1 MARPTGWDTHAA
13 IATLDPRRW
22 KGQAWRFHRRRY
34 DALDSA
40 GSLLVSG
47 RYNRGSDQ
55 FPDDQTWPALYLAL
69 RPETALGEAVRH
81 VTPGLLDKLNDF
93 RMSELE
99 VELATVLDCRDATV
113 LGLAANDLVG
123 DYDFEAT
130 QELAAAATARDAE
143 GILVPSATGLGDNLI
158 VFPAQLHSTSK
169 LVVVDS
175 RDPRLYVKR

>member
-1 MARPTGWDTHAA
+1 VTRPTGWDAHAA
-13 IATLDPRRW
+13 IATLNPRRW
-22 KGQAWRFHRRRY
+22 KGQAWRFHRRHY

-55 FPDDQTWPALYLAL
+55 FPEDQTWPALYLAL
-69 RPETALGEAVRH
+69 RPETALGEIVRH
-81 VTPGLLDKLNDF
+81 VTPELLDKLNDF

-99 VELATVLDCRDATV
+99 VELEAVLDCRDAAAF
-113 LGLAANDLVG
+113 GLAADDLIR

-130 QELAAAATARDAE
+130 QELAAAAIARDAE

-158 VFPAQLHSTSK
+158 VFPAQLRGTSK
-169 LVVVDS
+169 LAVVES
-175 RDPRLYVKR
+175 RDPRLYVPR

>member
-1 MARPTGWDTHAA
+1 VTRPTGWDARKA
-13 IATLDPRRW
+13 IAGLKSRRW

-55 FPDDQTWPALYLAL
+55 FPEDQAWPALYLAL
-69 RPETALGEAVRH
+69 SAEIALGEIVRH
-81 VTPGLLDKLNDF
+81 VTPELLDKLNDF
-93 RMSELE
+93 RMSELQ
-99 VELATVLDCRDATV
+99 VELTAVLDCRDATAF
-113 LGLAANDLVG
+113 GLAADDLIR

-130 QELAAAATARDAE
+130 QELAAAAITHDAE

-158 VFPAQLHSTSK
+158 VFPAQLHSASK
-169 LVVVDS
+169 LAVVDS
-175 RDPRLYVKR
+175 RDPRLYVGR

>member
-1 MARPTGWDTHAA
+1 MTRPTGWDAHAA
-13 IATLDPRRW
+13 IATLKPRRW
-22 KGQAWRFHRRRY
+22 KGQAWRFHRRHY

-55 FPDDQTWPALYLAL
+55 FPEDQTWPALYLAL
-69 RPETALGEAVRH
+69 RPETALGEIVRH
-81 VTPGLLDKLNDF
+81 VTPELLDKLNDF

-99 VELATVLDCRDATV
+99 VELEAVLDCRDAAAF
-113 LGLAANDLVG
+113 GLAADDLIR

-130 QELAAAATARDAE
+130 QELAAAAIARDAE

-158 VFPAQLHSTSK
+158 VFPAQLRGTSK
-169 LVVVDS
+169 LAVVES
-175 RDPRLYVKR
+175 RDPRLYVLR

>member
-1 MARPTGWDTHAA
+1 VARPAGWNARTA
-13 IATLDPRRW
+13 ITKLRPAPW

-55 FPDDQTWPALYLAL
+55 FPVDQTWPALYLAL
-69 RPETALGEAVRH
+69 GSEVALGEIIRH
-81 VTPGLLDKLNDF
+81 VTPALVDKLNDF
-93 RMSELE
+93 RLSELE
-99 VELATVLDCRDATV
+99 VELAAVLDCRDATK
-113 LGLAANDLVG
+113 LGVTAEDLVR
-123 DYDFEAT
+123 DYDFEVT
-130 QELAAAATARDAE
+130 QGLAAAAIARDGE

-158 VFPAQLHSTSK
+158 VFSARLRPTSR

-175 RDPRLYVKR
+175 RDPRLYAKR